1 MLKVVTSAGQ
11 QRGSIFAPIHWSDV
25 NASCARIGDLVG
37 PATDPFSGQPEAK
50 ATPVAVERAGFA
62 YRGFALSRESAA
74 LPRDAWWMQVALPDV
89 TGYAF
94 ASNDAPAAWRELA
107 PKLFPEAALTEYVDR
122 ARGIYR
128 AAAFAGDRLEGA
140 LFLGL
145 ADAPPQ
151 WRELTQMTGR
161 PGLSEIRANSFA
173 PASASGFPRFK
184 SLSLRARPPAR
195 AEIGKA
201 LRAGTKCGTCLPEIE
216 SIVTHELNAKNSNK
230 NTNNLEGAS
239 LR

>member
-1 MLKVVTSAGQ
+1 
-11 QRGSIFAPIHWSDV
+11 
-25 NASCARIGDLVG
+25 
-37 PATDPFSGQPEAK
+37 
-50 ATPVAVERAGFA
+50 
-62 YRGFALSRESAA
+62 
-74 LPRDAWWMQVALPDV
+74 V

-128 AAAFAGDRLEGA
+128 TAAFAGDRLEGA
-140 LFLGL
+140 LFLGP

-161 PGLSEIRANSFA
+161 PGLSEPGELVCACFSVGLSAIQESL
-173 PASASGFPRFK
+173 ASGK
-184 SLSLRARPPAR
+184 ATST

-216 SIVTHELNAKNSNK
+216 SIVIHELNAKNSNK